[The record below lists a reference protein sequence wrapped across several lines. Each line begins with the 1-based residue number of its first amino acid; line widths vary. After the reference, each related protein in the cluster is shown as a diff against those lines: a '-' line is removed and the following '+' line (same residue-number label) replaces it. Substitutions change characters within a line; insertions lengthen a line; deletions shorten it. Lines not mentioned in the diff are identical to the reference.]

1 MNAKKIAIIA
11 AIVIALGAIVG
22 FTITQGQR
30 NLVAVQTAKAASQD
44 LSSVVTAS
52 GEIKA
57 KTYVNVGANAMG
69 QITHLYVKEGDHV
82 KRGQVVAQLDNI
94 QSTASLAASR
104 ANLQVAT
111 TDASAADES
120 LRNAQADLKRVQADI
135 ERTKLDADRAAEL
148 YKAQLIPK
156 SQYDTARTTYES
168 TAAGLSLAQTRIAQ
182 LRAMRDSSQKR
193 IAQASA
199 DVRRV
204 GDIVSKTVYTAPF
217 DGLVTN
223 LPVREG
229 ETVVMGIQ
237 NSPGSTLM
245 TISDMSIVTVEV
257 MVDETDIVNV
267 KMNQSAEVT
276 IDALGPKQSFK
287 GHVTE
292 IGENAILRST
302 GVSTSQSNTG
312 SQEAKDF
319 KVVVTLDNPPGN
331 LRPGLSSTAKITT
344 ASKSSV
350 LSIPVQ
356 ALTVRKKSDLDTSE
370 QKRRKKSTT
379 TAAAASKPSDD
390 PEITGVFVVRNHK
403 AEFVPVETGITGT
416 TTIEVT
422 KGLKDGDEVVTGSYR
437 VLRTLRNGAGVKV
450 DNSIARKD
458 ETSS

>member
-1 MNAKKIAIIA
+1 MNAKKIAIIVG
-11 AIVIALGAIVG
+11 IVIALGAIVG
-22 FTITQGQR
+22 FTVTQGNR
-30 NLVAVQTAKAASQD
+30 NLVAVQTAKATQQD
-44 LSSVVTAS
+44 LASNVTAS

-82 KRGQVVAQLDNI
+82 KKGQTVAQLDNI
-94 QSTASLAASR
+94 QSTASLASSQ
-104 ANLQVAT
+104 ANLQASS
-111 TDASAADES
+111 TDASAADEA

-168 TAAGLSLAQTRIAQ
+168 TAAGLQTAQTRIAQ
-182 LRAMRDSSQKR
+182 LRASRDSAQKR
-193 IAQASA
+193 VAQAQA

-245 TISDMSIVTVEV
+245 TISDMSVVTAKV

-267 KMNQSAEVT
+267 KMGEPAEVT
-276 IDALGPKQSFK
+276 IDALGPKKTYK

-292 IGENAILRST
+292 IGENAILRSS
-302 GVSTSQSNTG
+302 GLSTSQSNTG

-319 KVVVTLDNPPGN
+319 KVVVTLDDPPSN
-331 LRPGLSSTAKITT
+331 LRPGLSCTAKVTT
-344 ASKSSV
+344 AAKSNV

-356 ALTVRKKSDLDTSE
+356 ALTVRKKSDLDTAQE
-370 QKRRKKSTT
+370 KRKKKMASTE
-379 TAAAASKPSDD
+379 AEGKKVDD
-390 PEITGVFVVRNHK
+390 PEITGVFIIKNHK
-403 AEFVPVETGITGT
+403 AEFVPVETGITGAT
-416 TTIEVT
+416 NIEVT
-422 KGLKDGDEVVTGSYR
+422 KGLNTGDEVITGSYR
-437 VLRTLRNGAGVKV
+437 VLRTLKNGSSVKV
-450 DNSIARKD
+450 DNSAPKPD
-458 ETSS
+458 STSS

>member
-11 AIVIALGAIVG
+11 GVVIALGAIVG

-30 NLVAVQTAKAASQD
+30 NLVAVQTAKAAAQD
-44 LSSVVTAS
+44 LQTVVTAS

-57 KTYVNVGANAMG
+57 KTYVNIGANAMG

-82 KRGQVVAQLDNI
+82 KKGQVVAQLDNI
-94 QSTASLAASR
+94 QSTASLAASQ
-104 ANLQVAT
+104 ANLQVAG
-111 TDASAADES
+111 TDVAAADEA

-148 YKAQLIPK
+148 YRAQLIPK

-168 TAAGLSLAQTRIAQ
+168 TAAGLALAQTRIAQ
-182 LRAMRDSSQKR
+182 LKAQRDSSQKR
-193 IAQASA
+193 VAQASA

-204 GDIVSKTVYTAPF
+204 GDIVSKTIYTAPF

-245 TISDMSIVTVEV
+245 TISDMSVVTVEV
-257 MVDETDIVNV
+257 RVDEIDIVNV
-267 KMNQSAEVT
+267 KMGQPAEVT

-292 IGENAILRST
+292 IGENALLRST
-302 GVSTSQSNTG
+302 GVSTSQSTAG

-319 KVVVTLDNPPGN
+319 KVVITIDNPPAN
-331 LRPGLSSTAKITT
+331 VRPGLSSTAKVTT
-344 ASKSSV
+344 ASKGNV
-350 LSIPVQ
+350 LAVPVQ
-356 ALTVRKKSDLDTSE
+356 ALTVRKKSDLE
-370 QKRRKKSTT
+370 EKKKGKRTIT
-379 TAAAASKPSDD
+379 TANAAAPAKPSDD
-390 PEITGVFVVRNHK
+390 PEITGVFVVRNRK
-403 AEFVPVETGITGT
+403 AEFVPVETGITGST
-416 TTIEVT
+416 NIEVT
-422 KGLKDGDEVVTGSYR
+422 KGLKDGDEVITGSYR
-437 VLRTLRNGAGVKV
+437 VLRSLRNGASVKV
-450 DNSIARKD
+450 DNTVAKKE
-458 ETSS
+458 ETS

>member
-1 MNAKKIAIIA
+1 MNGKKIAIIV
-11 AIVIALGAIVG
+11 AIVIALAAIVG

-30 NLVAVQTAKAASQD
+30 NLVAVQTAKAAPQD
-44 LSSVVTAS
+44 LASVVTAS

-57 KTYVNVGANAMG
+57 KTYVNIGANAMG

-94 QSTASLAASR
+94 QSTASLAGSR
-104 ANLQVAT
+104 ANLQAAS
-111 TDASAADES
+111 TDAAAADEG
-120 LRNAQADLKRVQADI
+120 LRNAEADLKRVQADI

-148 YKAQLIPK
+148 YRAQLIPK

-168 TAAGLSLAQTRIAQ
+168 TAAGLALAQTRIAQ
-182 LRAMRDSSQKR
+182 LRAQRDSSQKR
-193 IAQASA
+193 VVQASA

-237 NSPGSTLM
+237 NAPGSTLM

-267 KMNQSAEVT
+267 KMGQPAEIT

-302 GVSTSQSNTG
+302 GVSTSQSTTG

-319 KVVVTLDNPPGN
+319 KVVVTLDNPPAN

-344 ASKSSV
+344 DSKSSV

-356 ALTVRKKSDLDTSE
+356 ALTVRKKSELEDK
-370 QKRRKKSTT
+370 KRKRSLAT
-379 TAAAASKPSDD
+379 TAAAAPPKPSDD
-390 PEITGVFVVRNHK
+390 PELTGVFVVRNHK
-403 AEFVPVETGITGT
+403 AEFVPVETGITGST
-416 TTIEVT
+416 NIEIT
-422 KGLKDGDEVVTGSYR
+422 KGLKEGDEVITGSYR
-437 VLRTLRNGAGVKV
+437 VLRTLRNGASVKV
-450 DNSIARKD
+450 DNTVAKKD

>member
-11 AIVIALGAIVG
+11 GIVIVLGAIVG

-30 NLVAVQTAKAASQD
+30 NLVAVQTAKAGPQD

-52 GEIKA
+52 GQIKA
-57 KTYVNVGANAMG
+57 KTYVNIGANAMG
-69 QITHLYVKEGDHV
+69 QITHLFVHEGDHV
-82 KRGQVVAQLDNI
+82 KKGQVVAQLDNI

-104 ANLQVAT
+104 ANYQVAN
-111 TDASAADES
+111 TDVSAADEA
-120 LRNAQADLKRVQADI
+120 LRNAQADLKRVQSDI

-168 TAAGLSLAQTRIAQ
+168 TSAGLQLAQTRIAQ
-182 LRAMRDSSQKR
+182 LRAQRESSQKR
-193 IAQASA
+193 VEQASA

-204 GDIVSKTVYTAPF
+204 GDIVSKTVYSAPF

-245 TISDMSIVTVEV
+245 TISDMSVVTVEV

-267 KMNQSAEVT
+267 KMNQPAEIT
-276 IDALGPKQSFK
+276 IDALGPKETYK

-292 IGENAILRST
+292 IGQNAILRSS

-312 SQEAKDF
+312 NQEAKDF
-319 KVVVTLDNPPGN
+319 KVVVTLDNPPSN

-344 ASKSSV
+344 ASKNATLSV
-350 LSIPVQ
+350 PVQ
-356 ALTVRKKSDLDTSE
+356 ALTVRKKSDLE
-370 QKRRKKSTT
+370 QKKKKGSIT
-379 TAAAASKPSDD
+379 TASAAGPAKATDD

-403 AEFVPVETGITGT
+403 AEFVPVKTGITGST
-416 TTIEVT
+416 NIEITEGV
-422 KGLKDGDEVVTGSYR
+422 KEGDEVITGSYR
-437 VLRTLRNGAGVKV
+437 VLRTLRNGASVKV
-450 DNSIARKD
+450 DNSVAKKD
-458 ETSS
+458 ESSS